1 MIQSKMDIN
10 NMRVIDQSGNS
21 MLLGYYENEGDG
33 HLVINDVDVRMED
46 FNSYIKSI
54 RASAHADT
62 QDVDEGENA
71 GENADYDMIRR
82 LANAAVYSSAFTTFV
97 ILSISMWAFQLAKSI
112 NDLSCA

>member
-1 MIQSKMDIN
+1 
-10 NMRVIDQSGNS
+10 MRVIDQSGNS

-54 RASAHADT
+54 RGNASAHADT
-62 QDVDEGENA
+62 QEADEDA
-71 GENADYDMIRR
+71 GENYDMIHR